1 MPIDVKR
8 GNAPFVPAGKTRI
21 KEMDN
26 SVSKGE
32 FRGQL
37 GGRAGGASR
46 QGGMSLVGLIIA
58 AIVLGFAALVVMQVV
73 PLYIADQKLT
83 TIFKSLEEESAGS
96 PAEIRRKIDKQLD
109 INEVDDHF
117 DSEEFEIRPV
127 TGGFNVTYNYDG
139 RATLFGNL
147 SLVAEFKHQTRVRN

>member
-1 MPIDVKR
+1 M
-8 GNAPFVPAGKTRI
+8 
-21 KEMDN
+21 KEMEN
-26 SVSKGE
+26 GVMKE
-32 FRGQL
+32 VNPINALQ
-37 GGRAGGASR
+37 GGAVGRR

-83 TIFKSLEEESAGS
+83 TIFKSLEGEAAGS

-109 INEVDDHF
+109 INEVDDRF
-117 DSEEFEIRPV
+117 DSKEFEIRPV
-127 TGGFNVTYNYDG
+127 TGGYSVTYNYDG

-147 SLVAEFKHQTRVRN
+147 SLVAEFKHQTRVSN